1 MRKITNQELINSLVV
16 ATEQDR
22 IDWEPSGTV
31 DQFTASFGG
40 KWTLLFDK
48 TEDDEGEHFWLD
60 VKTSE
65 GETIVR
71 ITPHDDSRIPALFE
85 AVRRY
90 ALKIDKALADLLKE
104 IEGPPKRSSST

>member
-1 MRKITNQELINSLVV
+1 MRKITNLELMNSLIV

-22 IDWEPSGTV
+22 IDWQPSGTV

-40 KWTLLFDK
+40 KWTILFDK
-48 TEDDEGEHFWLD
+48 NQDDEGEHYWLD

-71 ITPHDDSRIPALFE
+71 LTERDDSRIPALFE
-85 AVRRY
+85 SVRRF

-104 IEGPPKRSSST
+104 IEGPPKRPS